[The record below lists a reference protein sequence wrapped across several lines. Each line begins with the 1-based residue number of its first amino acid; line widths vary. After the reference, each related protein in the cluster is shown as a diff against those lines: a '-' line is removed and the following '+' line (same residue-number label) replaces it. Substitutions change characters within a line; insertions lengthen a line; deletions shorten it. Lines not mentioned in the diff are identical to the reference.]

1 MKNIIFLF
9 LASLMLT
16 ACSPA
21 KNIVDNNFNT
31 LANTAEEGP
40 PTEDIKDELDED
52 TTVCTQDAKEC
63 ADGTYVSRI
72 APDCQFAICPE
83 LVKKELV
90 EPVAG
95 FATRI
100 SKKPFGIYINPENS
114 PVQPEKFTGYHT
126 GVDVEYG
133 DLAEDKVSV
142 LAIADGEVLRSAWV
156 SGYGGMLAIRHQIEG
171 KSYIVIYGHLSPS
184 TLVKLGQKVSAGDI
198 IGNLGQ
204 AYSQETAGERKH
216 LHLAI
221 YTGSD
226 INVKG
231 YVARQSDLSLWLDP
245 VEFFK

>member
-31 LANTAEEGP
+31 LANTAEEE
-40 PTEDIKDELDED
+40 TSIDIKDELDED
-52 TTVCTQDAKEC
+52 TIVCTQGVKEC
-63 ADGTYVSRI
+63 TDGTYVSRI

-90 EPVAG
+90 EPIAD

-100 SKKPFGIYINPENS
+100 SKKPFGIYISPDNS

-133 DLAEDKVSV
+133 DLAEDTIPV

-171 KSYIVIYGHLSPS
+171 KSYIVIYGHLSPNS
-184 TLVKLGQKVSAGDI
+184 LAKLGQKVLAGDI
-198 IGNLGQ
+198 IANLGQ

-216 LHLAI
+216 LHFAI

-231 YVARQSDLSLWLDP
+231 YVPRQSDLSLWLDP
-245 VEFFK
+245 VEFLK